1 VIYLDSAAVV
11 KLIHVEDGT
20 TELLRWLGNSS
31 GVPVVSSSLA
41 EVEVA
46 RALRRNAPAA
56 LVSMPRVLAKL
67 VRIEI
72 DAVVR
77 ATAAAFQEP
86 RLRSLDAIHLATA
99 LTLAGDGSLR
109 SFVTYDKR
117 LLAAA
122 ADNGLPVASPG
133 AD

>member
-20 TELLRWLGNSS
+20 AELLRWLGNSS

-56 LVSMPRVLAKL
+56 LVSMPLVLARL
-67 VRIEI
+67 VRIEM

-86 RLRSLDAIHLATA
+86 LLRSLDAIHLATA
-99 LTLAGDGSLR
+99 LTLAGDGGLQ

-133 AD
+133 SG

>member
-1 VIYLDSAAVV
+1 MIYLDSAAVV

-20 TELLRWLGNSS
+20 AELLRWLGNSS
-31 GVPVVSSSLA
+31 DVPVVSSSLA

-46 RALRRNAPAA
+46 RALRHNAPAA
-56 LVSMPRVLAKL
+56 LVSMPTVLARL

-77 ATAAAFQEP
+77 ATAAAFQAP
-86 RLRSLDAIHLATA
+86 HLRSLDAIHLATA
-99 LTLAGDGSLR
+99 LTLAGDGGLQ